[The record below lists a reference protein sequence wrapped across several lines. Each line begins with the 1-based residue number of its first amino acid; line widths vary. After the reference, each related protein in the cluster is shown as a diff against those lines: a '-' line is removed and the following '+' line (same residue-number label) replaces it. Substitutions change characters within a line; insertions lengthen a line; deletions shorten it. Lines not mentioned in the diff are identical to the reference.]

1 MKIMKIFFYFM
12 LVPPPP
18 PCSPWEQS
26 LPPLQ
31 RSRGERR
38 CFKLLLLAEEVRE
51 RRESKQKKKKNRVG
65 LWLAGSQPRG
75 CRADFLWDVEADRS
89 GFVAA
94 RCAPIL
100 MRVDRGGKGCGCQTQ
115 ALRFR
120 VANASS
126 V

>member
-51 RRESKQKKKKNRVG
+51 RRESKQKKKKTE
-65 LWLAGSQPRG
+65 L
-75 CRADFLWDVEADRS
+75 
-89 GFVAA
+89 
-94 RCAPIL
+94 
-100 MRVDRGGKGCGCQTQ
+100 GCGLQ
-115 ALRFR
+115 ARSREDAGLTSCGMLKRIAP
-120 VANASS
+120 VS
-126 V
+126 